1 MIQRKQTI
9 FLLLS
14 AIALGI
20 AAFANTGTWVML
32 AVLIVTVIM
41 ALGNIFL
48 YKNRKR
54 QALVALCTM
63 FLIVLW
69 YVLLA
74 VRNRNLAGS
83 VQLHWQDALP
93 MLAVLLLFLARQG
106 IIKDEKLVRSLDR
119 IR

>member
-1 MIQRKQTI
+1 M
-9 FLLLS
+9 
-14 AIALGI
+14 AAVALGV
-20 AAFANTGTWVML
+20 AALANTGTWVML
-32 AVLIVTVIM
+32 ALLIVTAVM
-41 ALGNIFL
+41 ALGDIFL
-48 YKNRKR
+48 FKNRKR

-74 VRNRNLAGS
+74 VRNRNLAGG
-83 VQLHWQDALP
+83 VQLQWQDALP

-106 IIKDEKLVRSLDR
+106 INKDEKLVRSLDR